1 MRQFPARELACEVAG
16 CVALMLSVAAL
27 AQTPEPGEPATI
39 DAQSIEGIA
48 GLEVTATGAVEFRQ
62 GDFSVYADFLR
73 FNREFGRLEA
83 RGGVRIQQ
91 GTSYFS
97 GPSLHYDTAT
107 HTGSLEEPQ
116 FLIRRQLTARGS
128 ARRIEFLS
136 RENYRLSDAFFT
148 TCEPGRDDWRLEASE
163 LDLDYRDDEGTA
175 HGARLRFFGAPILG
189 SPYLTFP
196 LDNRRRSGVLAPS
209 ISQSSQ
215 RGAEISVPLYLNL
228 APEQDATLSPTYMS
242 KRGEQ
247 LKAQYRYLGHR
258 YLGETRLEYLP
269 DDKQL
274 GVSRTGFSIQH
285 EQRFSSTLLGRLD
298 LNHVSDDTYLIDLHS
313 QIRQIST
320 HNLQQDA
327 YLDYGSSF
335 SGTAIAA
342 QARLQRFQTL
352 QDPLAPIIPPYHRLP
367 QLKFSAARNDMGGFL
382 DGRLPV
388 EYTRFTHPD
397 LVEGDRTTLDPV
409 IAAPLLGAGY
419 FLTPKLGAHQA
430 RYSLTRTG
438 PGQPAQQDVTVPW
451 FSLDSGL
458 VFERPTDWAG
468 AGGRQTLEPRLFYV
482 YAPYR
487 DQSQLPLFDTFLA
500 DFNYAQLFSENRFVG
515 GDRFGDANQLT
526 WAITSRLLNA
536 QGAELLRATVG
547 QRYYFE
553 AEQVGL
559 TSDSVL
565 RTASESDWLAAA
577 GGRLG
582 RAWTADAAFQ
592 YNPNT
597 GRSERYG
604 VQVRYAPERAK
615 VINFDYRFNRN
626 VLLRQVDLSAQWPVG
641 RGWYAVGRYNY
652 SLQDEQVLEALGGF
666 EYNGGCWVFRTV
678 YQRVQAATDVVS
690 KGIFF
695 QLEFTGFGQL
705 GSNDVVNLFQRNVP
719 GYAVTNPKDRSLVP
733 PSLGGGAN
741 AAEGR

>member
-1 MRQFPARELACEVAG
+1 MRQFPARKLACEFAG
-16 CVALMLSVAAL
+16 CVALMLSVAAH
-27 AQTPEPGEPATI
+27 AQTPEAGEPATI

-62 GDFSVYADFLR
+62 GDFSVTADFLR

-91 GTSYFS
+91 GTNFFS

-116 FLIRRQLTARGS
+116 FMIRRQLTARGS
-128 ARRIEFLS
+128 AKRIEFLS

-148 TCEPGRDDWRLEASE
+148 TCEPGRDDWRLEATE

-189 SPYLTFP
+189 SPYLSFP
-196 LDNRRRSGVLAPS
+196 LNNRRRSGVLAPT

-215 RGAEISVPLYLNL
+215 RGTEVSVPIYLNL
-228 APEQDATLSPTYMS
+228 APEQDATLAPTYMS
-242 KRGEQ
+242 ARGEQ

-258 YLGETRLEYLP
+258 YQGETRLEYLP

-274 GVSRTGFSIQH
+274 GVSRTGFSLQH
-285 EQRFSSTLLGRLD
+285 EQRFSSALVGRLD

-327 YLDYGSSF
+327 YLDYGNSF

-342 QARLQRFQTL
+342 QARVQRFQTL
-352 QDPLAPIIPPYHRLP
+352 QDPLAPIVPPYHRLP

-382 DGRLPV
+382 DGRLPI

-430 RYSLTRTG
+430 RYSLTRTN
-438 PGQPAQQDVTVPW
+438 PGQPAKQNVTVPW

-458 VFERPTDWAG
+458 VFDRPTDWGG

-536 QGAELLRATVG
+536 QGAELLRATIG

-559 TSDSVL
+559 TADSEL

-577 GGRLG
+577 GGHVG

-604 VQVRYAPERAK
+604 VQIRYSPELAK
-615 VINFDYRFNRN
+615 VINFDYRFNRI

-666 EYNGGCWVFRTV
+666 EYNGGCWVLRAV

-690 KGIFF
+690 KGLFF

-719 GYAVTNPKDRSLVP
+719 GYVVTNPKDRSLVP
-733 PSLGGGAN
+733 PSLDTGAN
-741 AAEGR
+741 ATESR